1 MLKIAGISPN
11 SFQYNVSAV
20 KILYNSA
27 IRKIYLIQGDTSRD
41 YHGRTNVD
49 KLKISANGPLN
60 GEITVSGA
68 KNAALPLM
76 CAGLLT
82 SGTLRLKNVPMLADV
97 KTTQKLLQGM
107 GARVL
112 TDNISEFEINGGTV
126 NNTCAPYELVR
137 TMRASI
143 LVLGPTL
150 ARFGEA
156 QVSLPGGCAIGS
168 RPVDQHLKGLEAMGA
183 EIVIEHGYVKAKGK
197 LKGTRVAM
205 DVVTVGG
212 TENLL
217 MAATLAEGTTV
228 LENCAI
234 EPEVVDLAECLI
246 KMGAKISGIGTSTMI
261 VEGVDELHGCEHSV
275 VPDRIEAGTFLCAVA
290 MTGGRVILRNAAPKT
305 MEVVLDKLVEAG
317 ALIEVGDNWIAIDM
331 RQRPKAVDIRTVVHP
346 GFPTDMQAQFM
357 ALNAV
362 SEGSCRVVETIF
374 ENRFM
379 HVPEL
384 NRMGAKITTEGNTA
398 FVQGVEQLSGAVV
411 KATDLRASASLVIAG
426 LVACG
431 ETVVEQ
437 IYHLDR
443 GYENIEKKLGKVG
456 ATIERISG

>member
-1 MLKIAGISPN
+1 M
-11 SFQYNVSAV
+11 
-20 KILYNSA
+20 
-27 IRKIYLIQGDTSRD
+27 
-41 YHGRTNVD
+41 D

-60 GEITVSGA
+60 GEIIVSGA

-126 NNTCAPYELVR
+126 NNTCAPYELVK

-168 RPVDQHLKGLEAMGA
+168 RPVDQHLKGLEPMGA
-183 EIVIEHGYVKAKGK
+183 EITIEHGYVKAKGR
-197 LKGTRVAM
+197 LKGTRVTM

-217 MAATLAEGTTV
+217 MAATLAEGTTI

-234 EPEVVDLAECLI
+234 EPEVVDLAECLV
-246 KMGAKISGIGTSTMI
+246 KMGAKISGIGTATMTI
-261 VEGVDELHGCEHSV
+261 EGVKELHGCEHSV

-290 MTGGRVILRNAAPKT
+290 MTGGKVVLRNAAPKT
-305 MEVVLDKLVEAG
+305 MEVVLNKLTEAG
-317 ALIEVGDNWIAIDM
+317 AIIEAGDNWISIDM
-331 RQRPKAVDIRTVVHP
+331 QQRPKAVDIRTVVHP

-357 ALNAV
+357 AMNAIA
-362 SEGSCRVVETIF
+362 EGSSRVVETIF

-384 NRMGAKITTEGNTA
+384 NRMGADITTEGNTA
-398 FVQGVEQLSGAVV
+398 YIKGVEKLSGAVV
-411 KATDLRASASLVIAG
+411 MATDLRASASLVMAG
-426 LVACG
+426 LVAEG
-431 ETVVEQ
+431 ETIVER

-443 GYENIEKKLGKVG
+443 GYEYIEKKLGGVG
-456 ATIERISG
+456 AKIERVRG

>member
-1 MLKIAGISPN
+1 M
-11 SFQYNVSAV
+11 
-20 KILYNSA
+20 
-27 IRKIYLIQGDTSRD
+27 
-41 YHGRTNVD
+41 D
-49 KLKISANGPLN
+49 KLKISANGPLF

-82 SGTLRLKNVPMLADV
+82 SGTLRLKNVPMLRDV

-112 TDNISEFEINGGTV
+112 TDNISEFEINGGAV
-126 NNTCAPYELVR
+126 NNTCAPYELVK

-183 EIVIEHGYVKAKGK
+183 QIAIEHGYVKATGR
-197 LKGTRVAM
+197 LKGARVVM

-228 LENCAI
+228 LENCAV
-234 EPEVVDLAECLI
+234 EPEVVDLAECLV
-246 KMGAKISGIGTSTMI
+246 KMGAKISGIGTATMT
-261 VEGVDELHGCEHSV
+261 VEGVKELHGCEHSV

-290 MTGGRVILRNAAPKT
+290 MTGGKVILRNAAPKT
-305 MEVVLDKLVEAG
+305 MEAVLDKLA
-317 ALIEVGDNWIAIDM
+317 EVGATIETGSDWIAIEM
-331 RQRPKAVDIRTVVHP
+331 NRRPKAVSIRTSEHP

-357 ALNAV
+357 AMNAV
-362 SEGSCRVVETIF
+362 AEGSAKVIETIF

-384 NRMGAKITTEGNTA
+384 NRMGADISTEGNTA
-398 FVQGVEQLSGAVV
+398 FVSGVETLSGATVM
-411 KATDLRASASLVIAG
+411 ATDLRASASLVIAG
-426 LVACG
+426 LVAQG
-431 ETVVEQ
+431 ETVVER

-443 GYENIEKKLGKVG
+443 GYEHIESKLGRVG
-456 ATIERISG
+456 AKIERVS